1 MARLEMPPPL
11 EIDWEM
17 KPLSS
22 AKTDMRDL
30 PDGRIELTIEH
41 DTIRGVTPAML
52 TWWFRTFPGGTV
64 EHKGE
69 PVSMYRLWHPLDHIR
84 VDVLAPAPDGAPGV
98 SKGARLAICERLG
111 KRPGRVIA
119 DVEQMDETGLT
130 LGLRRGPW
138 RIGELRHRFSA
149 TADGTVYRSRL
160 VAGPTAPI
168 IGRPVSVFVKRFVLI
183 PEMGR
188 AWLKHNVEEVGNL
201 EFFLPA
207 LYADQAQR
215 T

>member
-1 MARLEMPPPL
+1 MPRLEMPPPL
-11 EIDWEM
+11 EIDWEI

-22 AKTDMRDL
+22 AKTNMHDL

-52 TWWFRTFPGGTV
+52 TWWFRTFPVGTV

-69 PVSMYRLWHPLDHIR
+69 RVSMYRLWHPRDHIR
-84 VDVLAPAPDGAPGV
+84 VDVLTPAPDGATGV
-98 SKGARLAICERLG
+98 SKGARIAICERIADHP
-111 KRPGRVIA
+111 RRVVA

-130 LGLRRGPW
+130 LGLRRGPL
-138 RIGELRHRFSA
+138 RVGELRHRFNA
-149 TADGTVYRSRL
+149 TDEGTIYRSRL
-160 VAGPTAPI
+160 VAGPTAPVV
-168 IGRPVSVFVKRFVLI
+168 GRLASAFVKRFVLT

-201 EFFLPA
+201 EFFLPK
-207 LYADQAQR
+207 LYAER